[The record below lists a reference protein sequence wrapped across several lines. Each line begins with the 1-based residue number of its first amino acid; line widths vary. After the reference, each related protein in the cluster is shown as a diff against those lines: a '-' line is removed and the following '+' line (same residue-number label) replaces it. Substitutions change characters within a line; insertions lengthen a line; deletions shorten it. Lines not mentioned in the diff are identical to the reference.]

1 MAGFASMLWLGL
13 TAAVAANQ
21 RRLVFNPTVER
32 EVQNPRSSGHRTRPV
47 VLRAADG
54 TRLCGWLMTPKIPG
68 RHPAVVYFG
77 GRSEEVSWVVRDAG
91 KLFPN
96 MAVLAVNYRGYGESH
111 GDPAEIRMVEDG
123 CMLFDWMA
131 ARAHVDARRIA
142 VVGRSLGSGV
152 AVQVAKERPVHSVVL
167 ITPYDSILAIA
178 KRKFRVMPIEYMLR
192 HRFESIK
199 YAPALKAPT
208 YVLRAASD
216 DVVPHSHTDQLVAKL
231 VQLCGDDIVPESD
244 HMNIPYL
251 EATQSRIAAF
261 LSSQFS
267 KPLAE
272 AAAAGSPAPDA
283 APASAASA
291 APIPAPAIASV
302 ATDGAP
308 APLLPAPASTI
319 PVPAIAVAADM
330 AAPIALPLIDTA
342 PTLAALAAPLSAG
355 ELPVAGK

>member
-21 RRLVFNPTVER
+21 RRLVFNPTIER
-32 EVQNPRSSGHRTRPV
+32 EVKSPRSSGHRTRPV
-47 VLRAADG
+47 VLRATDG

-68 RHPAVVYFG
+68 PHPAVIYFG

-111 GDPAEIRMVEDG
+111 GDPAEIHMVEDG

-131 ARAHVDARRIA
+131 ARAHVDPRRIG

-152 AVQVAKERPVHSVVL
+152 AVQVAKERPAHSVVL

-231 VQLCGDDIVPESD
+231 AQLCGDDIVPESD

-251 EATQSRIAAF
+251 EDTQSRIANF
-261 LSSQFS
+261 LTTQFS
-267 KPLAE
+267 KPLSKIAE
-272 AAAAGSPAPDA
+272 PAQVQAQVQAEAQVQAIAAAAGV
-283 APASAASA
+283 
-291 APIPAPAIASV
+291 IPAPAIAAAAIDAAPV
-302 ATDGAP
+302 LLPPPGA
-308 APLLPAPASTI
+308 AIPAPALG
-319 PVPAIAVAADM
+319 AVAE
-330 AAPIALPLIDTA
+330 AAAIALPALPA
-342 PTLAALAAPLSAG
+342 LGALPLAAQKADLPLS
-355 ELPVAGK
+355 GK

>member
-1 MAGFASMLWLGL
+1 MDTRKKVAAGMAGFASMLWLGL

-32 EVQNPRSSGHRTRPV
+32 EVKSPRSSGHRTRPV

-54 TRLCGWLMTPKIPG
+54 TRLCGWLMSPQIPG
-68 RHPAVVYFG
+68 PHPAVVYFG

-96 MAVLAVNYRGYGESH
+96 MAVLAVNYRGYGDSH
-111 GDPAEIRMVEDG
+111 GDPDEVHMVEDG

-152 AVQVAKERPVHSVVL
+152 AVQVAKERPAHSVVL

-199 YAPALKAPT
+199 YAPGLKVPT
-208 YVLRAASD
+208 YVLRAESD

-231 VQLCGDDIVPESD
+231 AQLCGDDVVPGSD

-251 EATQSRIAAF
+251 EATQSRIAGF
-261 LSSQFS
+261 LSSQFA
-267 KPLAE
+267 KPLE
-272 AAAAGSPAPDA
+272 Q
-283 APASAASA
+283 AASS
-291 APIPAPAIASV
+291 APIPAHVVASV

-308 APLLPAPASTI
+308 APLIPVPDAAI
-319 PVPAIAVAADM
+319 PVPAALLSDPAD
-330 AAPIALPLIDTA
+330 ALPLPAIEA
-342 PTLAALAAPLSAG
+342 GPGLAALPIQ
-355 ELPVAGK
+355 VTGK

>member
-1 MAGFASMLWLGL
+1 MDNRKKVAAGMAGFASMLWLGL

-32 EVQNPRSSGHRTRPV
+32 EVKSPRSSGHRTRPV

-54 TRLCGWLMTPKIPG
+54 TRLSGWLMTPKIPG

-111 GDPAEIRMVEDG
+111 GVPDEIQMVEDG

-152 AVQVAKERPVHSVVL
+152 AVQVAKERPAHSVVL

-231 VQLCGDDIVPESD
+231 AQLCGDDIVPDSD

-251 EATQSRIAAF
+251 EGTQNRIANF
-261 LSSQFS
+261 LTAQFG
-267 KPLAE
+267 KPV
-272 AAAAGSPAPDA
+272 PDA
-283 APASAASA
+283 ASS
-291 APIPAPAIASV
+291 APIPAPAITEV
-302 ATDGAP
+302 APRAIDGAP
-308 APLLPAPASTI
+308 APLLPAPAGAIPAPAGLISSPTI
-319 PVPAIAVAADM
+319 PSSADPIAVPGM
-330 AAPIALPLIDTA
+330 V
-342 PTLAALAAPLSAG
+342 TLAS
-355 ELPVAGK
+355 LPVAAEHPLSGK